1 MQKCANGKSTTKTVN
16 RLRTKKREQTSS
28 TFKAYFKVYEQH
40 KSHCAPIEQNIK
52 TKLKILYKK
61 FNENKF

>member
-1 MQKCANGKSTTKTVN
+1 MQKCANGKSTTKNIV
-16 RLRTKKREQTSS
+16 REQKREKTSF
-28 TFKAYFKVYEQH
+28 TFIAYSNVYEQH
-40 KSHCAPIEQNIK
+40 KSHCEPIEQNIK